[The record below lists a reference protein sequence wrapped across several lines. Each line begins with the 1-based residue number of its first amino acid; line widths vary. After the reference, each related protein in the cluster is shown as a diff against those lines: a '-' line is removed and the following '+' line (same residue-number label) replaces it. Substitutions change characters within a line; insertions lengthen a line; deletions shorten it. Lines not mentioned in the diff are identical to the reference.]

1 MPENP
6 VEILDFYSN
15 GVDDV
20 WVFNCDKLFIEKCIK
35 THKLVKT
42 NDLDYI
48 IKNIFYIS
56 NINFDINLRDYIIYV
71 STSGKINLFLIHRK
85 PTEEKIYSF
94 VLIIRAW
101 LVNSSL
107 SQGLAAK
114 SQIDIFWGQMR
125 WWNQALFSCFFSKR
139 RRILIANATGVNL
152 FEILLIEFVRC

>member
-1 MPENP
+1 MKRIFFIILLIVVFFVGSYYSYSICRRKTFLGDIGMPENP

-94 VLIIRAW
+94 VLIIRA
-101 LVNSSL
+101 
-107 SQGLAAK
+107 
-114 SQIDIFWGQMR
+114 
-125 WWNQALFSCFFSKR
+125 
-139 RRILIANATGVNL
+139 
-152 FEILLIEFVRC
+152 